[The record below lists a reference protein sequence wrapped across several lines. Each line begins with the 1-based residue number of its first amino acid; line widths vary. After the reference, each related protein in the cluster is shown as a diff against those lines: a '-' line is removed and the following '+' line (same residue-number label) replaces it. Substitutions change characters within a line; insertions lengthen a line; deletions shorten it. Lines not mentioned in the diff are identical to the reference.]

1 MRKRKRKVP
10 DEVRAWMPGIGRKA
24 GKKGG
29 KSTSKAK
36 VEAGR
41 RNLAAGRAKQKED
54 RQEGEDYAS

>member
-1 MRKRKRKVP
+1 M
-10 DEVRAWMPGIGRKA
+10 D
-24 GKKGG
+24 GG

-41 RNLAAGRAKQKED
+41 RNLAAGGAKQKED